1 MLYQFHEL
9 TRSILAPISA
19 FTNIGSQLFSNPYS
33 PYAYIPNS
41 KQISAGLELI
51 HRLGKDYEKPK
62 WDINSVTIEDREVAV
77 HTEIAQSKPF
87 CNLVH
92 FVRDLEPNAP
102 VCPKVLIVAP
112 LSGHHATLLRDTV
125 RTMLSAYDVYVTD
138 WIDARMVSLA
148 EGTFHLD
155 DYIEYIQ
162 EFIRT
167 LGPDLHVMS
176 VCQPTVPVLAAIS
189 LMAGNNE
196 TVMPKS
202 MIMMGGPLDTRY
214 SPTEVN
220 GLAST
225 KPYSWFENQ
234 LIHIV
239 PSRYPGVGRKVYP
252 GFLQHAGFVSMN
264 PDKHMQS
271 HYDYY
276 LNLMKGNEMEANS
289 HRKFYDEYN
298 AVLDMPAEY
307 YLDTIR
313 VVFQEHLLPR
323 GLWDVRGVRVD
334 PDHIRNVKLM
344 TVEGELDDITGHGQT
359 RVAHEL
365 CGNIPNANKYH
376 LKAAGCGHYGI
387 FSGTKWRTRIF
398 PEVKEFINNA
408 DRD

>member
-9 TRSILAPISA
+9 GRSILSPMSA
-19 FTNIGSQLFSNPYS
+19 FMNIGSQLFSNPYS

-41 KQISAGLELI
+41 KQISAGFELI
-51 HRLGKDYEKPK
+51 HRLGKEYEKPE
-62 WDINSVTIEDREVAV
+62 WEIDSVQIEDTEVAV
-77 HTEIAQSKPF
+77 HTEIAIGMPF

-92 FVRDLEPNAP
+92 FVRENVPGNKP
-102 VCPKVLIVAP
+102 GPKVLIVAP

-125 RTMLSAYDVYVTD
+125 RTMLTSFDVYITD
-138 WIDARMVSLA
+138 WIDARMIPSYQ
-148 EGTFHLD
+148 GTFHLD
-155 DYIEYIQ
+155 DYVEYVQ
-162 EFIRT
+162 HFIRS

-189 LMAGNNE
+189 LMAGAKDPC
-196 TVMPKS
+196 MPKS

-220 GLAST
+220 GLARN
-225 KPYSWFENQ
+225 KPHSWFENQ
-234 LIHIV
+234 LIHVV

-264 PDKHMQS
+264 TDKHVQS

-307 YLDTIR
+307 YLDTIH

-365 CGNIPNANKYH
+365 CGNIPNADKVH
-376 LKAAGCGHYGI
+376 MIAAGSGHYGI
-387 FSGTKWRTRIF
+387 FSGKKWRNNIF
-398 PEVKEFINNA
+398 PKVKDFINNV
-408 DRD
+408 DQG